1 MHTEIKQKQ
10 IRFVSTKESLDTL
23 WLHLYDNSLNCW
35 HFWTAPL
42 IIEGDRCWLDGRSTV
57 IRMLYWLQTFQ
68 AQGSFLLLE
77 ILEDMFIYGLPQT
90 MPLLICTLF
99 QQRYGLRSK
108 TSSILH
114 YGDVAEILNSI
125 GKLLPTQCRCQW
137 VSVLEIKDIL
147 GKPRIVFTLFL
158 HLNFHSTLQASPWMH
173 TLLEFLAF
181 KGL

>member
-42 IIEGDRCWLDGRSTV
+42 IIEGDCCWLDGRLIV

-114 YGDVAEILNSI
+114 CGDVAVNFEVNWKTIAD
-125 GKLLPTQCRCQW
+125 QCRCQW
-137 VSVLEIKDIL
+137 VSDLEIKTKDSL
-147 GKPRIVFTLFL
+147 HLFL
-158 HLNFHSTLQASPWMH
+158 HLNFHSVLQASPWMH
-173 TLLEFLAF
+173 SLLEFLAF
-181 KGL
+181 LGL